1 MIRRLML
8 SIIALFFATGAAP
21 IQSQI
26 DYANT
31 QLANPM
37 QERKAKALM
46 ETIRCV
52 VCQGQS
58 IADSNAGLASDM
70 RGLIRERI
78 AAGEEPE
85 AVRSWLIEHYGQWV
99 SFKPLF
105 EPATALLWL
114 APLGALVIG
123 LLLAHGRLRWKKS

>member
-1 MIRRLML
+1 MIRGLL
-8 SIIALFFATGAAP
+8 VAIAIFVTATATHAANP
-21 IQSQI
+21 EV

-31 QLANPM
+31 QLADPG

-58 IADSNAGLASDM
+58 IADSNAGLALDM
-70 RGLIRERI
+70 RAAIRERI
-78 AAGEEPE
+78 ESGEEPE
-85 AVRSWLIEHYGQWV
+85 AVRSWLIEHYGPWV

-105 EPATALLWL
+105 EPTTALLWL
-114 APLGALVIG
+114 TPIFALAIG
-123 LLLAHGRLRWKKS
+123 IFLARGRFRRKKT